1 METESRL
8 PLLWKPLQIVLSCYF
23 WFEVFAVAALM
34 TPISVIIFILTIG
47 FDKKLTLLHRYT
59 CLWAYISLKINPL
72 WKVRVIGR
80 EKINRK
86 ATYVMVSNHQSGADI
101 IVLFLLWN
109 HFKWIAKGSLFRAP
123 FIGWNMS
130 LNGYIAL
137 DRGSMTSIRK
147 MMTEAGELLREGN
160 SVMIFP
166 EGTRSADGNL
176 QPFKTGA
183 FLLALQNQ
191 VPILP
196 VAISGTAKAI
206 RKNGFLINRNPF
218 ISATVLEPIPFSEI
232 KSKEPKEIAG
242 LVHAKITEAIHSSGV
257 KSEK

>member
-1 METESRL
+1 MEPESRSS
-8 PLLWKPLQIVLSCYF
+8 LLWKPAQFVLSCYF

-34 TPISVIIFILTIG
+34 TPVSVVIFIFTVG
-47 FDKKLTLLHRYT
+47 FDKKLALLHKYT

-72 WKVRVIGR
+72 WKIRVIGKER
-80 EKINRK
+80 INHR

-101 IVLFLLWN
+101 IVLFLLWA
-109 HFKWIAKGSLFRAP
+109 HFKWIAKRSLFQAP

-137 DRGSMTSIRK
+137 DRGNMASIRK
-147 MMTEAGELLREGN
+147 MMKEAGKLLREGN

-166 EGTRSADGNL
+166 EGTRSEDGDL
-176 QPFKTGA
+176 QSFKTGA

-196 VAISGTAKAI
+196 VAISGTSMAI
-206 RKNGFLINRNPF
+206 RKNGFLINRNSH
-218 ISATVLEPIPFSEI
+218 ITATVLDPIPFSEI
-232 KSKEPKEIAG
+232 KNKEPKEVAG
-242 LVHAKITEAIHSSGV
+242 MVHAKIAEAIKL
-257 KSEK
+257 KSL